1 MATPNA
7 NDNTQ
12 LGTGEQISNEAIA
25 LTGVKRD
32 PNLPTA
38 LQYKV
43 PRSKIGVGPYGQD
56 WGDASTATPLYVE
69 SLRERQIAEIAQVQG
84 AAMAVQ
90 ANYRYAGEGRMD
102 SRTFDAYGRFID
114 MRGTR

>member
-1 MATPNA
+1 MATPNS

-12 LGTGEQISNEAIA
+12 LGTGEQISNEAVA
-25 LTGVKRD
+25 VTGVKRN

-38 LQYKV
+38 LQYKI

-56 WGDASTATPLYVE
+56 WGDASQAFPLSVE
-69 SLRERQIAEIAQVQG
+69 SFRERQIAELMQVE
-84 AAMAVQ
+84 AAAAAVQ

-102 SRTFDAYGRFID
+102 TRTFDPYGRLID